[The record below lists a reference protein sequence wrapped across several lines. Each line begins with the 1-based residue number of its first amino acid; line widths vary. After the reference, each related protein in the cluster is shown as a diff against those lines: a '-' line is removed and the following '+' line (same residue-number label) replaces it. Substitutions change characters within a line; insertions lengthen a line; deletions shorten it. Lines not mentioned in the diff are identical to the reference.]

1 MVGSHCRRAT
11 ALAAKLLP
19 LKAIQE
25 AGAARAVGAVFSH
38 TGDMMDYLL

>member
-1 MVGSHCRRAT
+1 MVGSHCHRAT

-25 AGAARAVGAVFSH
+25 AGAAAAAGSEF
-38 TGDMMDYLL
+38 L